1 MHSLH
6 APLDPMTETILQEEW
21 DRIKKIAPMTIDK
34 KSGRS
39 KPTSGASGRP
49 GEPGELSSVVT
60 VLPGL
65 IRLVTECSDR
75 PVSKFRP
82 TVTRLIREQQFVDV
96 AGDSI
101 VDPHLNVRIE
111 WYVEL
116 TVCVLKRVRE
126 LGHEPG
132 IRQDTPVTPQM
143 FG

>member
-1 MHSLH
+1 MQPLH
-6 APLDPMTETILQEEW
+6 THLDQVTQTILQEEW
-21 DRIKKIAPMTIDK
+21 DRIKNTEPVTIDK

-39 KPTSGASGRP
+39 TPANDPS
-49 GEPGELSSVVT
+49 ENPGELSAVVT

-65 IRLVTECSDR
+65 IRLVSECTDR

-82 TVTRLIREQQFVDV
+82 TVTRLIREQQFIDT

-116 TVCVLKRVRE
+116 TVCVLQRVRE
-126 LGHEPG
+126 VGHEPG
-132 IRQDTPVTPQM
+132 VRRDTPVTPQM

>member
-1 MHSLH
+1 MQPLH
-6 APLDPMTETILQEEW
+6 TNLDQVTQTILEEEW
-21 DRIKKIAPMTIDK
+21 DRIKRKAPLTIDK
-34 KSGRS
+34 TSGRS
-39 KPTSGASGRP
+39 IPDSDPAGTP
-49 GEPGELSSVVT
+49 GYPGELSAVVT

-65 IRLVTECSDR
+65 IRLVRECTDR

-82 TVTRLIREQQFVDV
+82 TVARLIREQQFVDM

-126 LGHEPG
+126 VGHEPG
-132 IRQDTPVTPQM
+132 VRRDTPVTPQM